1 MIGFVYYIYLGKEL
15 LYVGSTKNI
24 ISRSFSHLCLSH
36 SHRGSYLDGIY
47 LRLNRAIVS
56 GVYPRF
62 LIVFRGTLK
71 QARDKEYQLIV
82 KEKTVFN
89 GPMHQRPKARLKAR
103 MIPKSVL
110 NKVKTN
116 VKEDLLSQPLFA
128 KEENNIIQLTNSIE
142 KKLRKR

>member
-1 MIGFVYYIYLGKEL
+1 
-15 LYVGSTKNI
+15 
-24 ISRSFSHLCLSH
+24 
-36 SHRGSYLDGIY
+36 
-47 LRLNRAIVS
+47 
-56 GVYPRF
+56 
-62 LIVFRGTLK
+62 
-71 QARDKEYQLIV
+71 
-82 KEKTVFN
+82 
-89 GPMHQRPKARLKAR
+89 MHQRPKARLKAR